1 MRESSEERKF
11 PENRSQP
18 SYEPYMNPDNVMF
31 SGITSNEGFSNLD
44 SNLIGK
50 SSDTSQIEIRN
61 KLIKSHVER
70 ES

>member
-1 MRESSEERKF
+1 M
-11 PENRSQP
+11 
-18 SYEPYMNPDNVMF
+18 Y